1 MFLGEG
7 NVTWRTKCFKNV
19 TEMLKVGGVE
29 NRMELKW
36 VIEVTALEREATY
49 ITSTLDTV
57 TNLGIISA

>member
-1 MFLGEG
+1 MEDKMFQKRNR
-7 NVTWRTKCFKNV
+7 NVKS
-19 TEMLKVGGVE
+19 GGVE